1 MTNQYW
7 RCTRLAWGIG
17 LLVWLLTGPGLSAQA
32 QPQGVDSR
40 PVNAAPG
47 SDSAPGA
54 GGGPVEFGGSQSTE
68 PGILSGRP
76 GAGAPRVPTSATTP
90 DGDGFRIAPGRG
102 LGLPAL
108 APITEV
114 PLYGPLSL
122 PTKSTDDGPPNG
134 LTLDAAIDQLVHTN
148 LALQARKFD
157 IVQADADILTASLR
171 ANPIVFAD
179 SQLVPYGSFNPKT
192 RPGGQTQYDVNITY
206 PVDVTRKRL
215 ARTEVAKQARRV
227 TEAQYQD
234 AVRIQIDNVYTTFVD
249 VLAARETLRF
259 AEAARDGLDELNRIT
274 RIFREKGSQTEA
286 EEKRVRALLEAA
298 EIGVIDARETM
309 RNSSR
314 SLGRLLGVD
323 PEVAEDMPIRGSLRN
338 PGLAPPS
345 YEQMISMA
353 VTCRPDI
360 VSYRLG
366 LQRAKADV
374 TLAER
379 SRYGDVYVL
388 YQPYTFQDNRP
399 TGGNG
404 ATSYALGVT
413 AALPIYNRNQGN
425 IQRARSNVLQSK
437 VELGDQEQ
445 QVVLDVRQAFGEY
458 TISKAAID
466 RVEQT
471 LLPASQRVRDDALKL
486 FRQGEQD
493 VVSYLNAQ
501 RDYNDVIRQYRDTA
515 VRHRRS
521 MLRLNTAVGRRI
533 LP

>member
-1 MTNQYW
+1 MPSC
-7 RCTRLAWGIG
+7 RRSAARLVGHAMVLAALGLGGARAWG
-17 LLVWLLTGPGLSAQA
+17 
-32 QPQGVDSR
+32 QPPGVDAK

-54 GGGPVEFGGSQSTE
+54 GGGPVDFGGSQSTE

-76 GAGAPRVPTSATTP
+76 GAGAPRGPSSATTP

-108 APITEV
+108 APITAV
-114 PLYGPLSL
+114 PLYGPLAL
-122 PTKSTDDGPPNG
+122 PGRVDDDGPPG
-134 LTLDAAIDQLVHTN
+134 GMTLDEAIDRLVRSN

-157 IVQADADILTASLR
+157 IQQADADILTASLR

-179 SQLVPYGSFNPKT
+179 SQLVPYGSFNPQT

-206 PVDVTRKRL
+206 PVDVTRKRQ
-215 ARTEVAKQARRV
+215 ARTEVARQARRV

-234 AVRIQIDNVYTTFVD
+234 AVRIQIDNVYTAYVD
-249 VLAARETLRF
+249 ILAARETLRY
-259 AEAARDGLDELNRIT
+259 ARAAREGLEELNRIT
-274 RIFREKGSQTEA
+274 RIFREKGTRTIA
-286 EEKRVRALLEAA
+286 DEKRVQALLEAA
-298 EIGVIDARETM
+298 EIGVIDSEETL

-314 SLGRLLGVD
+314 GLGRLLGI
-323 PEVAEDMPIRGSLRN
+323 PPQVAEDLPIRGSLRD
-338 PGLAPPS
+338 PGLPLPPFD
-345 YEQMISMA
+345 ELCNLA
-353 VTCRPDI
+353 VSCRPDI
-360 VSYRLG
+360 VAYRLG
-366 LQRAKADV
+366 VQRARADV

-404 ATSYALGVT
+404 ATSYALGLT

-425 IQRARSNVLQSK
+425 IQRARSNVIQSK

-445 QVVLDVRQAFGEY
+445 QVALDVRQAYGEY
-458 TISKAAID
+458 ATSKQAID
-466 RVEQT
+466 RVERT
-471 LLPASQRVRDDALKL
+471 LLPASERVRDDALKL
-486 FRQGEQD
+486 FSQGEQD

-521 MLRLNTAVGRRI
+521 MLRLNTAVGRRV

>member
-1 MTNQYW
+1 MSSQQW
-7 RCTRLAWGIG
+7 WSARLIGCALGLVILGHGSAWG
-17 LLVWLLTGPGLSAQA
+17 
-32 QPQGVDSR
+32 QPPGVDSR
-40 PVNAAPG
+40 PINAAPG
-47 SDSAPGA
+47 SGSAPGA
-54 GGGPVEFGGSQSTE
+54 GGGPVGFGGTQAPN

-76 GAGAPRVPTSATTP
+76 GAGAPRVPSSATAP
-90 DGDGFRIAPGRG
+90 DEEGFRIAPGRG
-102 LGLPAL
+102 VALPAI
-108 APITEV
+108 APISEV
-114 PLYGPLSL
+114 PQFGPLSL
-122 PTKSTDDGPPNG
+122 PANNVDEGPPDG
-134 LTLDAAIDQLVHTN
+134 LTLDAAIEMLVRNN

-157 IVQADADILTASLR
+157 IQQAEADILTASLR

-179 SQLVPYGSFNPKT
+179 SQLIPYGSFNPQR

-215 ARTEVAKQARRV
+215 ARTEVARQAKRV

-234 AVRIQIDNVYTTFVD
+234 AVRIQIDNVYTAYVD
-249 VLAARETLRF
+249 ALAARETLRF
-259 AEAARDGLDELNRIT
+259 AQAAREGLEELNRIT
-274 RIFREKGSQTEA
+274 QIFREKEIRTVA
-286 EEKRVRALLEAA
+286 DVKRVEAQFEA
-298 EIGVIDARETM
+298 SEIGVIDSEEAL
-309 RNSSR
+309 RNSLR
-314 SLGRLLGVD
+314 TLGRLLAIA
-323 PEVAEDMPIRGSLRN
+323 PQTAETMPIRGALRDPGMPVPSFEELASL
-338 PGLAPPS
+338 
-345 YEQMISMA
+345 A
-353 VTCRPDI
+353 VSCRPDI
-360 VSYRLG
+360 VAYRLG
-366 LQRAKADV
+366 VRRAQADV

-399 TGGNG
+399 TGGQG

-445 QVVLDVRQAFGEY
+445 QVVLDVRQAFGEF
-458 TISKAAID
+458 TISKNAID

-471 LLPASQRVRDDALKL
+471 LLPATQRVRDDALKL
-486 FRQGEQD
+486 YREGEQD

-501 RDYNDVIRQYRDTA
+501 RDYNEVIRQYRDTA

-521 MLRLNTAVGRRI
+521 MLKLNTAVGRRI